1 MRERETTFDNPS
13 DASAYTSSQTWD
25 HVLEGCCPTPLA
37 HYLKALGILRLVAE
51 QADPHARG
59 FWHNDH
65 FTLRTRLS
73 REDLEAFFLESYRP
87 TPIVAPWNG
96 GSGFYPKDNKKAIDP
111 IRTATSTRLGC
122 YRATLEAA
130 GVVLNRLGVSEKVS
144 GDEKGKLLEACRGSL
159 PEEAID
165 WLDAVFLLTED
176 GPKYPPLLGTG
187 GNDGRLD
194 FTNNFMQRLLDVFE
208 PETGRPTA
216 SASSLLA
223 SALFDEPS
231 VALQNASIGQFM
243 PGSAGGANAQTGF
256 EADSLINPWD
266 FIFMLEGA
274 SGFASAAVRKMERE
288 STGALSY
295 PFTVRQVGAG
305 YASASEDDETSA
317 RAEMWMPLWGRPAS
331 YDEVRALFSEGRARI
346 GHRNVRNGLD
356 FARAVA
362 GLGVDRGIDAFQRY
376 GFQVRNGLSYLA
388 VPLNRFPV
396 HAEPRVSLIR
406 EIDTWLD
413 RFRRRTSSNNAP
425 SSARRALRQLE
436 TAILELC
443 QHGDNLRMQ
452 QVLIALGRCERV
464 MARSSRWTEEARLQ
478 PVPPLSPQWLVQCAD
493 ESAELRL
500 AASLASVWGTYG
512 ASEGHR
518 TSVSIRRQ
526 MEPVRTWKSDDG
538 LGVRWDFGS
547 DRDVVWTPAHLEE
560 ALNAVMQRRVMMAV
574 QHGANTFPDRGRG
587 VALGDIGRFIEG
599 RIDEARLTD
608 LLWGCIL
615 VDWTRVGPQHLP
627 PWPVGARQ
635 PLPGAL
641 YALLKLCFAGRPLPV
656 SEGSAPSASDEPDR
670 GVEIP
675 IVPQIHRLAAT
686 GRGARAVEQAVR
698 RLRGSGLAPALGA
711 FEVAGPIASRS
722 AAALLLPISKRDL
735 RLLATL
741 VLRPDQLERDSA
753 QESTQDS
760 EGAIR

>member
-1 MRERETTFDNPS
+1 MPDREMTFDTPT
-13 DASAYTSSQTWD
+13 DASASTSSQTWD
-25 HVLEGCCPTPLA
+25 HVLEGCRPTPLA
-37 HYLKALGILRLVAE
+37 HYLKALGVLRLVAE
-51 QADPHARG
+51 QADPQARG

-65 FTLRTRLS
+65 FTLRTRMS
-73 REDLEAFFLESYRP
+73 REDLEAFFLKSYRP

-96 GSGFYPKDNKKAIDP
+96 GSGFHPKDNKKAIEP
-111 IRTATSTRLGC
+111 IRTAQSARFGH
-122 YRATLEAA
+122 YRATLEAS
-130 GVVLNRLGVSEKVS
+130 GVVLDRLGVSEKVG
-144 GDEKGKLLEACRGSL
+144 GDEKRKLLEACRGSL
-159 PEEAID
+159 PDEAID
-165 WLDAVFLLTED
+165 WLDAAFLLTDE
-176 GPKYPPLLGTG
+176 GAKYPPLLGTG

-194 FTNNFMQRLLDVFE
+194 FTNNFMQRLIDVFD
-208 PETGRPTA
+208 PTTGHPTA
-216 SASSLLA
+216 NASSLLT
-223 SALFDEPS
+223 SALFDEAS
-231 VALQNASIGQFM
+231 AALDNAAIGQFM
-243 PGSAGGANAQTGF
+243 PGNAGGANAQTGF
-256 EADSLINPWD
+256 EGDSLVNAWD
-266 FIFMLEGA
+266 FILMLEGA
-274 SGFASAAVRKMERE
+274 SGFAAAAVRKMERE
-288 STGALSY
+288 SSGGFSY

-305 YASASEDDETSA
+305 YASASEDDESSA

-346 GHRNVRNGLD
+346 GHRTARNGLD

-362 GLGVDRGIDAFQRY
+362 GLGVDRGIEAFQRY

-396 HAEPRVSLIR
+396 HVEPSVTLIQ

-443 QHGDNLRMQ
+443 QHGNNLRMQ

-500 AASLASVWGTYG
+500 AASLASVWGSYG
-512 ASEGHR
+512 SAEGHR
-518 TSVSIRRQ
+518 VSVPIRRQ
-526 MEPVRTWKSDDG
+526 MEPVKTWKSDDG
-538 LGVRWDFGS
+538 MGVRWDF
-547 DRDVVWTPAHLEE
+547 DVERDVVWTSSHLEQ

-587 VALGDIGRFIEG
+587 AALGDIGRFVEG
-599 RIDEARLTD
+599 RIDETRLTD

-627 PWPVGARQ
+627 PWPVGARR

-641 YALLKLCFAGRPLPV
+641 YALLKLCFAGRPLRV
-656 SEGSAPSASDEPDR
+656 SGGSAPSASKEPAG

-675 IVPQIHRLAAT
+675 IVPQIHRLAAA

-698 RLRGSGLAPALGA
+698 RLRGSGLSPALEA
-711 FEVAGPIASRS
+711 FEVAGPVASRS
-722 AAALLLPISKRDL
+722 AAALLLPISEPDL
-735 RLLATL
+735 RLLETH
-741 VLRPDQLERDSA
+741 VLRPEQLEREPA
-753 QESTQDS
+753 HEPTQDS